1 MENKLYHQ
9 FSFWAAIFF
18 LVIGIYGMVE
28 DNYVSSFVNILFGF
42 LNLILAELGVI
53 RCDLKYLKEGK

>member
-9 FSFWAAIFF
+9 FSFWAAILF
-18 LVIGIYGMVE
+18 LGIGIYGMIE
-28 DNYVSSFVNILFGF
+28 DNYVSSFINILFGF

-53 RCDLKYLKEGK
+53 RCDLRDLKEGR